1 MSRCLAVTL
10 RFALLG
16 LVLLA
21 GSAAP
26 AQQTATPTKPAA
38 STTNAA
44 KTETAPGT
52 GLRVFVCGH
61 SFHTFIARHLAD
73 MARDAGLT
81 THETLGAQFLGGSS
95 VKQHWDVPTG
105 KDKVKPALESGK
117 VDVLTLSP
125 NWYVPDVAIG
135 HFTELA
141 LKHNPKTKIVVQ
153 VSWAAFDSDGL
164 KPMIRDNRERDTKTL
179 ADIEHLLDVF
189 HVILELQATQIN
201 KQHGRQVV
209 TLAPVGT
216 AVVKLRA
223 KVIAGE
229 APGIKRQ
236 SDLFSDPIGHAQPAI
251 VALCS
256 YVNYATIYGKSPVG
270 LKTFVNAKDPN
281 SAKLQKLLQEIAWD
295 TVTSYEPSGV
305 KKPVGAE

>member
-1 MSRCLAVTL
+1 MSH
-10 RFALLG
+10 RFAWLLR
-16 LVLLA
+16 LISIALMLLA
-21 GSAAP
+21 GSTAR
-26 AQQTATPTKPAA
+26 AQQGATAEKPAA
-38 STTNAA
+38 STTTA
-44 KTETAPGT
+44 KTETSTGT
-52 GLRVFVCGH
+52 GHRVFVCGH

-81 THETLGAQFLGGSS
+81 SHETLGAQFLGGSS
-95 VKQHWDVPTG
+95 VKQHWDLPAG

-135 HFTELA
+135 QFTELA

-153 VSWAAFDSDGL
+153 VSWAAFDSDGF
-164 KPMIRDNRERDTKTL
+164 KPRITDNRERDAKSL
-179 ADIEHLLDVF
+179 ADIEHLLDLF
-189 HVILELQATQIN
+189 HGVLELQAAQIN

-223 KVIAGE
+223 KVIKGE
-229 APGIKRQ
+229 APGIKKQ
-236 SDLFSDPIGHAQPAI
+236 SDLFTDPIGHAQMPI

-281 SAKLQKLLQEIAWD
+281 SASLQKLLQEIAWD

-305 KKPVGAE
+305 KKDASAE